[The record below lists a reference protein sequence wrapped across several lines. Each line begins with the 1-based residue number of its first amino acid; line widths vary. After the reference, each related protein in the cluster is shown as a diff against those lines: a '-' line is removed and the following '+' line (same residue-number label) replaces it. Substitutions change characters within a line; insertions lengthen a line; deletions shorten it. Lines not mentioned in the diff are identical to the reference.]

1 MTGVLQLIWVGYLGF
16 NSSSWSRVIK
26 MSISTTYQ
34 IISKNETYSL
44 NWPTELLFDETAG
57 NEEPFVEF

>member
-1 MTGVLQLIWVGYLGF
+1 
-16 NSSSWSRVIK
+16 

-44 NWPTELLFDETAG
+44 NWPTELLFDETVA
-57 NEEPFVEF
+57 NEEPIVGILTHTSEIDLFLSLIHI

>member
-1 MTGVLQLIWVGYLGF
+1 
-16 NSSSWSRVIK
+16 

-44 NWPTELLFDETAG
+44 SWPTHLVFDETVA
-57 NEEPFVEF
+57 NEEPIVGILTLTLKLICLMKREILQVFQL